1 LSIDAEK
8 APVIIA
14 ERVDEFILD
23 EEKVDKKSEK
33 KALAEDAP
41 KRETVRE
48 KSDAEKTLWL
58 NVSALEEEDIE
69 ELLETLIFYEGETP
83 VIFVK
88 NGKKMVC
95 TQKVS
100 PLKALMAE
108 LCGFLSESCI
118 KLL

>member
-1 LSIDAEK
+1 
-8 APVIIA
+8 
-14 ERVDEFILD
+14 
-23 EEKVDKKSEK
+23 
-33 KALAEDAP
+33 
-41 KRETVRE
+41 
-48 KSDAEKTLWL
+48 
-58 NVSALEEEDIE
+58 
-69 ELLETLIFYEGETP
+69 LETLIFYEGETP

-100 PLKALMAE
+100 PSKALMAE